1 MDRCFADGSLWRW
14 RVGCESRSAAGL
26 VGFTVEFTGESSL
39 YQALSLN
46 YYCDF
51 VLERFG
57 FARAGLNLWETIDS
71 CLILSLSS
79 KIIQAE

>member
-1 MDRCFADGSLWRW
+1 MFCAEGSLRRW
-14 RVGCESRSAAGL
+14 RVGCEPRSAAGL

-46 YYCDF
+46 YFCDF
-51 VLERFG
+51 FLERFG
-57 FARAGLNLWETIDS
+57 FARGGLNLWETIDS

-79 KIIQAE
+79 KIMQAE

>member
-1 MDRCFADGSLWRW
+1 MKGHSPISGDGWIGVCADGSLRRW

-57 FARAGLNLWETIDS
+57 FARAGLNL
-71 CLILSLSS
+71 
-79 KIIQAE
+79 